1 LVHWRGNVSYRN
13 LSADIKADQLG
24 TRWNSQRQ
32 NPIWP
37 VCPFDLFINACSYLD
52 LVDEYHQY
60 ANAELDDEVY
70 EVQEEGGGEEYAE
83 EYTEE

>member
-1 LVHWRGNVSYRN
+1 LVHWRGNVSKRTFW
-13 LSADIKADQLG
+13 DRRKADQIG

-37 VCPFDLFINACSYLD
+37 VCPVDHFRDACSYLD

>member
-1 LVHWRGNVSYRN
+1 MYKGRDGIHRGRVQFGRYVSFWSFHDIH
-13 LSADIKADQLG
+13 LS
-24 TRWNSQRQ
+24 S
-32 NPIWP
+32 
-37 VCPFDLFINACSYLD
+37 D

-70 EVQEEGGGEEYAE
+70 EVQEEGGEEYAE

>member
-1 LVHWRGNVSYRN
+1 
-13 LSADIKADQLG
+13 
-24 TRWNSQRQ
+24 
-32 NPIWP
+32 
-37 VCPFDLFINACSYLD
+37 